1 MSCQVLPSKKNR
13 IEIDKLIVDCKEL
26 IDKRDIANSLNEYF
40 TTIASSLLT
49 SQQSHG
55 YPVELQQTGP
65 LAFPSHSFTFR
76 AVSENDVFKALRTM
90 DISKATGAD
99 TIPAKVIRTAA
110 PYISNVIAKLFNTSF
125 RCGRFPSIWKT
136 ARVTPLF
143 KGGLQTECDNYRP
156 ISILPCISKVLESFA
171 NTDLQGFAAD
181 TGLISDHQFAYA
193 RYSSTTVA
201 LIVAV
206 DSWKFAIGP
215 KKSF

>member
-99 TIPAKVIRTAA
+99 TIPA
-110 PYISNVIAKLFNTSF
+110 
-125 RCGRFPSIWKT
+125 
-136 ARVTPLF
+136 
-143 KGGLQTECDNYRP
+143 
-156 ISILPCISKVLESFA
+156 
-171 NTDLQGFAAD
+171 
-181 TGLISDHQFAYA
+181 
-193 RYSSTTVA
+193 
-201 LIVAV
+201 
-206 DSWKFAIGP
+206 
-215 KKSF
+215 

>member
-55 YPVELQQTGP
+55 YPVELQQTGS

-125 RCGRFPSIWKT
+125 RCGRFPSI
-136 ARVTPLF
+136 
-143 KGGLQTECDNYRP
+143 
-156 ISILPCISKVLESFA
+156 
-171 NTDLQGFAAD
+171 
-181 TGLISDHQFAYA
+181 
-193 RYSSTTVA
+193 
-201 LIVAV
+201 
-206 DSWKFAIGP
+206 
-215 KKSF
+215 